1 MRLIEENLL
10 KQNKQAARPD
20 GRRFYDIIDNGDGTA
35 DVYLRPEAFP
45 KTTPDGITDYDI
57 AVLAVKGVEMHEGL
71 EEDIRT
77 RYEAWCASA
86 EKIFL

>member
-20 GRRFYDIIDNGDGTA
+20 GRRFYDIIDNG
-35 DVYLRPEAFP
+35 YLRPEAFP